1 MNKKLGVKEPEN
13 ANKSFEEK
21 YAQLISLIMKH
32 RIPFWER
39 RNCKSSIYL
48 NFRETEQWKY
58 MTEEVR
64 WTLLRGIAVDF
75 DIKGKESILEKAIIF
90 FGEPL
95 VEKWGDRMLGY
106 VKDLRFKNSA
116 EFTS

>member
-1 MNKKLGVKEPEN
+1 
-13 ANKSFEEK
+13 
-21 YAQLISLIMKH
+21 
-32 RIPFWER
+32 
-39 RNCKSSIYL
+39 L

-64 WTLLRGIAVDF
+64 WTILRGIAVDF
-75 DIKGKESILEKAIIF
+75 DIKGKESILEKARIF